1 MRGQFSAVSSVFL
14 TVTVLTSLPA
24 VVAAQPVRPAVLVM
38 LQNDANVPTVLVERA
53 RGEVTR
59 LFSLIDLDIA
69 WVTDAPNPGMRLRV
83 VSITTWE
90 PPENKVQPSVLGY
103 TQIAPGKRG
112 VRGYVFWRRVE
123 RASLAFTAR
132 LDHVLAVAIAHELG
146 HMLLPNGKHAQSGLM
161 AGPWD
166 PGHFRAASAGL
177 LAFSPDSATLIQRE
191 VAKERAALSAL
202 APSAPR

>member
-1 MRGQFSAVSSVFL
+1 
-14 TVTVLTSLPA
+14 
-24 VVAAQPVRPAVLVM
+24 M
-38 LQNDANVPTVLVERA
+38 LQNDANVPSELVERA

-59 LFSLIDLDIA
+59 LFSLIDLDLA
-69 WVTDAPNPGMRLRV
+69 WVTDVPNPGIRLRV

-90 PPENKVQPSVLGY
+90 PPESRVQPSVLGY

-112 VRGYVFWRRVE
+112 VRGYVFWWRVE

-146 HMLLPNGKHAQSGLM
+146 HMLLPNGKHAKGGLM

-166 PGHFRAASAGL
+166 SGHFRAASAGL